1 MSDNEVISKFTLCVL
16 LTQFGKTFTTISR
29 ISDELLRDSEFGKSI
44 HLVFT
49 MNTLLNNAQFS
60 CRLDSIEKSY
70 GKGSVVVFAS
80 KYSGP
85 YVHVKS
91 LRELLGCI
99 VDAHTCPRVVVMC
112 SNDIRFEEGVKFAN
126 VINSNESNVKR
137 AFAYYDEL
145 HKYIND
151 KLRAQIE
158 SLNDMEIVK
167 GIMALSATPDKIIE
181 KTGFWSRIQIIHL
194 EDFNEA
200 DYSGFGDMLF
210 NLIDDYFVD
219 YKRPRAFDFAVLEAD
234 VIGFIE
240 HTLNKHPEILT
251 EGSKVFLP
259 AHIRRVGHKEIRRIV
274 IERCPRAVVV
284 VLNGEEKTLS
294 YDEGGRRKAINLT
307 STSEEVC
314 TVISKKI
321 AENKLEGRPLVITG
335 FLCIGMGQTLMEKTT
350 GTFTSAIISHL
361 DLTNDELYQLGGRLT
376 GRTKGWEKFRRTNI
390 YCPTKIMRRLNAM
403 EQCARNI
410 AMEHNGDM
418 ITESDYLAPLLTMG
432 ETGLAAIQNI
442 RPKKEKKA
450 PRPKKPS
457 AIEHPTAFATLKEVD
472 DFLKEIFK
480 KPIHPRSFIQRDGY
494 TLSTRLPAYYKKTKD
509 NLTAGDR
516 LERAFF
522 NNITVGMNISK
533 KEGSGQ
539 PYMVY
544 PVYESMSSAPADFKY
559 YVRYMQPTA
568 ASP

>member
-1 MSDNEVISKFTLCVL
+1 MSDYESINKFILCVL

-60 CRLDSIEKSY
+60 CRLDSIEKAY

-80 KYSGP
+80 KYNGT
-85 YVHVKS
+85 YTHVKS
-91 LRELLGCI
+91 LQELLGCI

-112 SNDIRFEEGVKFAN
+112 SNDIRFEEGFKFAN
-126 VINSNESNVKR
+126 IINSNDSNVKR
-137 AFAYYDEL
+137 IFAYYDEL

-151 KLRAQIE
+151 KLRSQIE
-158 SLNDMEIVK
+158 SLNDMDIVK
-167 GIMALSATPDKIIE
+167 GIMALSATPDRILE
-181 KTGFWSRIQIIHL
+181 RTGFWSRIQIIDL
-194 EDFNEA
+194 QDFNEA
-200 DYSGFGDMLF
+200 DYAGFGDMLF

-219 YKRPRAFDFAVLEAD
+219 YKRPRAFDFAALEAD

-240 HTLNKHPEILT
+240 HTLDKHPEILT

-259 AHIRRVGHKEIRRIV
+259 AHIRRAGHKEIRRIV

-294 YDEGGRRKAINLT
+294 YSENGHWKTINIVSVT
-307 STSEEVC
+307 EEVC
-314 TVISKKI
+314 SVISKKI

-376 GRTKGWEKFRRTNI
+376 GRTKGWEKFSRTNI

-410 AMEHNGDM
+410 ALEHNGDM

-432 ETGLAAIQNI
+432 ETGIAAIENI

-457 AIEHPTAFATLKEVD
+457 ASEHPVAFGTLNEVD
-472 DFLKEIFK
+472 NFLTNMFK
-480 KPIHPRSFIQRDGY
+480 KPTQPRSFVQRDGY
-494 TLSTRLPAYYKKTKD
+494 TISTRLLSYYKKKKD
-509 NLTAGDR
+509 ELVAGDR
-516 LERAFF
+516 LTLPFF
-522 NNITVGMNISK
+522 RNINVGMNISK

-544 PVYESMSSAPADFKY
+544 PVYESMDSGPSEFKY

-568 ASP
+568 LP